1 MLHNLPCSGI
11 IRYKDKLSERSISMS
26 IFRRSP
32 LPIPEPFTADDIRVE
47 SSICTGE
54 KTIGFY
60 DRAAKKLMY
69 AELVRSDK
77 DIRDFYAKYGVEQT
91 H

>member
-1 MLHNLPCSGI
+1 
-11 IRYKDKLSERSISMS
+11 MS
-26 IFRRSP
+26 IFKRRP

-60 DRAAKKLMY
+60 DRAANKLVY

-77 DIRDFYAKYGVEQT
+77 DIRDFYARYGIEYRR
-91 H
+91 